1 MYNDIQYLAA
11 STYVYFRTLRIKKK
25 YEETSNILRKDQIF
39 LACILERYTMSIL
52 REPLT
57 HWDRLGPTGKYQQE
71 RLAASGTYISVMCT
85 LTKKPYSFMVHWPRP
100 ASSHSIFSFF
110 FWPLSCCS
118 STLSGSRKYLITAS
132 LMNLLSV
139 FREIFRNFVNNA
151 TLRDY

>member
-1 MYNDIQYLAA
+1 MQ
-11 STYVYFRTLRIKKK
+11 VLRACSNSENKKK
-25 YEETSNILRKDQIF
+25 KEETPNILRKDQIF

-110 FWPLSCCS
+110 FWSLSCCS
-118 STLSGSRKYLITAS
+118 STPAAHESIRPLPALWIYYPYSTKYLEIS
-132 LMNLLSV
+132 LIMWLLKFS
-139 FREIFRNFVNNA
+139 EI
-151 TLRDY
+151 L